1 MSDVKPNDVKPK
13 LPYYRES
20 VKKAIYKWRE
30 NNAITFKEYSNK
42 WANENY
48 VENAEK
54 YREYARKKYWRE
66 QYYSY
71 ERIAKTFRH
80 ILL

>member
-1 MSDVKPNDVKPK
+1 MSDQKQP

-20 VKKAIYKWRE
+20 VKKAIYKLRE
-30 NNAITFKEYSNK
+30 NNAETFKEYSNK

-48 VENAEK
+48 KENSEK
-54 YREYARKKYWRE
+54 YKEYARKKYWRE
-66 QYYSY
+66 QYSSY
-71 ERIAKTFRH
+71 DRIAKVFRK